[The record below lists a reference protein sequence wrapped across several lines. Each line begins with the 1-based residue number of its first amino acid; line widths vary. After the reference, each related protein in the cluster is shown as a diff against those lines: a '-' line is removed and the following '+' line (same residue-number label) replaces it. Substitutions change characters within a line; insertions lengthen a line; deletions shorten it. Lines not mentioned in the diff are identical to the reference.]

1 MQIHYATEV
10 ISVNVYLSSQYGY
23 PNERNF
29 IINLSYTRVKK
40 LLG

>member
-1 MQIHYATEV
+1 MQMHYATEV
-10 ISVNVYLSSQYGY
+10 NSVNVYLSSQYGY

-29 IINLSYTRVKK
+29 TIKLSYTRGKK